1 MRYAMHRTGETAI
14 FQMLECPESLVVELT
29 PPGVVCVPVG
39 LDVTDVTHL
48 IVDGVPVLK
57 PEVEDQPS

>member
-1 MRYAMHRTGETAI
+1 MRYAMHRSGETAI
-14 FQMLECPESLVVELT
+14 FQILECPESIVAEIT

-39 LDVTDVTHL
+39 LDVTDATHL

-57 PEVEDQPS
+57 TEVDAPAS